1 MDHSRDQEGEP
12 ERTQP
17 WVVDA
22 ECQRGDRNVSLFKTL
37 FFGDPKSLQMVIAA
51 MKLKYGYSLE
61 GKL

>member
-1 MDHSRDQEGEP
+1 MDQSRDQEGEP

-37 FFGDPKSLQMVIAA
+37 FTVAEAGRAFDC
-51 MKLKYGYSLE
+51 KLLFTFVSVS
-61 GKL
+61 